1 MANRRRTLCTSRS
14 GNEVLAEK
22 TAIVP
27 FAEIFRPAD
36 DETVPLYFVYSKPAR
51 RRQGGKDTPPFG
63 WIFRQD
69 EAQRRRR
76 TLCTSRSGNEVLA
89 EKNSPFFGW
98 IFRQDEAQRRRRT
111 LCTSRSG
118 TEVLAEKT
126 PKRKGER
133 WAAALFILTSVIR
146 DVGSVDGLQAS
157 RLPSAGGRWKQ

>member
-1 MANRRRTLCTSRS
+1 MANRRRTLCTSRRF
-14 GNEVLAEK
+14 NADRAEK
-22 TAIVP
+22 IAEVP

-51 RRQGGKDTPPFG
+51 RRQRGKAPLFGWIFRQDEAQRRRRTLCTSRRLNAGRAEKTPPLFG

-76 TLCTSRSGNEVLA
+76 TLCTSRSGN
-89 EKNSPFFGW
+89 
-98 IFRQDEAQRRRRT
+98 
-111 LCTSRSG
+111 
-118 TEVLAEKT
+118 EVLAEKT

>member
-1 MANRRRTLCTSRS
+1 MIFRQDEAQRRRRTLCTSRS

-22 TAIVP
+22 IAIVP

-51 RRQGGKDTPPFG
+51 RRQGGKDG
-63 WIFRQD
+63 
-69 EAQRRRR
+69 E
-76 TLCTSRSGNEVLA
+76 
-89 EKNSPFFGW
+89 
-98 IFRQDEAQRRRRT
+98 
-111 LCTSRSG
+111 
-118 TEVLAEKT
+118 
-126 PKRKGER
+126 RKGER